1 MKVYLSKINES
12 WVVDRMRKEW
22 YENNQEYSVEN
33 PKEADLIWIISPWL
47 WKKESKK
54 YMKSKTVICSIFHF
68 EDKDYS
74 KKSMIEFKKREK
86 YIDYYHVISLKTKED
101 LKKITD
107 KEIIYIPFWVN
118 GDIWFEI
125 KDKLALK
132 NKYKIPKNSFVIGSF
147 QRDTEGSDLKS
158 PKLIKGPDRLA
169 RIINEMN
176 TEYDNLTVLLTG
188 KRRQFI
194 ISELEKMKIKYVY
207 LEMVDFNTLNELYN
221 CLDLYIVTSRIEG
234 GPQAIVECGITR
246 TPIISTDV
254 GIASEILHQNSIFN
268 MENFKDAKPEIDFA
282 YKNSMQLKIPHG
294 FNEFLKV
301 FNSLVIK

>member
-12 WVVDRMRKEW
+12 WVVDRMRDEW
-22 YENNQEYSVEN
+22 YENNQEDSVEN

-54 YMKSKTVICSIFHF
+54 YLKSKTVICSIFHF

-107 KEIIYIPFWVN
+107 KEIFYIPFWVN

-125 KDKLALK
+125 KDKLALR

-169 RIINEMN
+169 KIINEMN

-282 YKNSMQLKIPHG
+282 YNNSLQLKIPRG

>member
-12 WVVDRMRKEW
+12 WVVDRMRDEW
-22 YENNQEYSVEN
+22 YENNQEDSVEN

-54 YMKSKTVICSIFHF
+54 YLKSKTVICSIFHF

-74 KKSMIEFKKREK
+74 KKSMIDFKKREK

-107 KEIIYIPFWVN
+107 KEIFYIPFWVN

-125 KDKLALK
+125 KDKLALR

-169 RIINEMN
+169 KIINEMN

-194 ISELEKMKIKYVY
+194 ISELEKMKIKYLY

-282 YKNSMQLKIPHG
+282 YNNSLQLKIPHG

-301 FNSLVIK
+301 LIL

>member
-12 WVVDRMRKEW
+12 WVVDRMRDEW
-22 YENNQEYSVEN
+22 YQNNQEDSVEN

-54 YMKSKTVICSIFHF
+54 YLKSKTVICSIFHF

-74 KKSMIEFKKREK
+74 KKSMIDFKKREK

-107 KEIIYIPFWVN
+107 KEIFYIPFWVN

-125 KDKLALK
+125 KDKLALR

-169 RIINEMN
+169 KIINEMN

-282 YKNSMQLKIPHG
+282 YNNSLQLKIPHG

>member
-12 WVVDRMRKEW
+12 WVVDRMRDEW
-22 YENNQEYSVEN
+22 YENNQEDSVEN

-101 LKKITD
+101 LKKITN
-107 KEIIYIPFWVN
+107 KEIFYIPFWVN

-125 KDKLALK
+125 KDKLALR

-282 YKNSMQLKIPHG
+282 YNNSLQLKIPHG